1 MIEQNLP
8 SRQSPVPEERRR
20 QIAQL
25 IREAGSVTVAGL
37 EQKFGVSPMTV
48 RRDLEVLEREGYARR
63 THGGAVLP
71 GLSGNEDSFQ
81 ERLEKEIGRKER
93 LAHAAF
99 TLLQPREAVF
109 IDSSTTAYF
118 LARLV
123 VTQSLRI
130 TVLTSSLPVMD
141 LFAVN
146 EAPNVDL
153 VGIGGT
159 FRKLTLSFVGP
170 QAVRSIAAHFADK
183 VFFSIKGLT
192 SDGYLTDPDP
202 LEAEVKRSMIEHA
215 EKPVLLV
222 DGSKFEQRG
231 LTVITHISRLSL
243 ALVADAPAD
252 RVEALSRAGIE
263 VRHV

>member
-1 MIEQNLP
+1 
-8 SRQSPVPEERRR
+8 
-20 QIAQL
+20 
-25 IREAGSVTVAGL
+25 
-37 EQKFGVSPMTV
+37 
-48 RRDLEVLEREGYARR
+48 
-63 THGGAVLP
+63 
-71 GLSGNEDSFQ
+71 
-81 ERLEKEIGRKER
+81 
-93 LAHAAF
+93 
-99 TLLQPREAVF
+99 
-109 IDSSTTAYF
+109 
-118 LARLV
+118 
-123 VTQSLRI
+123 
-130 TVLTSSLPVMD
+130 MD
-141 LFAVN
+141 LFTVN
-146 EAPNVDL
+146 EAPNVEL

-192 SDGYLTDPDP
+192 PDGYLTDPDP

-222 DGSKFEQRG
+222 DGTKFEQRG